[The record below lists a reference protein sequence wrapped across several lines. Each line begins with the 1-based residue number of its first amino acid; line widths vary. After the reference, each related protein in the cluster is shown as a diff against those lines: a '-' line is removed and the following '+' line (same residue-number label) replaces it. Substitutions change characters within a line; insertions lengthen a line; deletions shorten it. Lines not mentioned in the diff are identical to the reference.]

1 MCRPVSAQRPAT
13 GETRD
18 HTDQEEGLR
27 TINVGTDLMPSAFPT
42 GAFFLE
48 ASNDRNDTPW
58 AAMLSLH
65 SINVGFINLHGPHHC
80 V

>member
-1 MCRPVSAQRPAT
+1 M
-13 GETRD
+13 
-18 HTDQEEGLR
+18 
-27 TINVGTDLMPSAFPT
+27 MPSAFPT